1 MGQIQ
6 PQPSM
11 TESVAESVSAEL
23 FQLFAGSREIKEIVR
38 TVKSGS
44 TPINLGFVAGS
55 AKTLLLTHL
64 WKSLSR
70 PVVVVTPKP
79 ATARWFSDDLR
90 ALVGDSS
97 ILEFPDSE
105 LLPYEDTNPD
115 PEITSLRIEA
125 LAALREGRSAI
136 IVTTA
141 SALMCR
147 VPSTLFAAVPPV
159 FLHVGSSI
167 DYEGLVTHLVQSGYS
182 RMPLVEE
189 IGHFS
194 IRGGIID
201 FYPPGPSDP
210 VRVEFLGDEIDSVR
224 TFSPETQRS
233 LSEIAEVQ
241 LLPRDEFIGAVPV
254 AWEDEL
260 ERRLLAQ
267 AASYDISSDQIDRL
281 LLALQRDPLHP
292 LRRWLYP
299 LFSAD
304 PCDFLDLVPSDTLLY
319 VEDVDSVK
327 EELQS
332 GFDSADKEY
341 ERRRRVNVGLPV
353 LPPGVLFANPQS
365 TGERLGTRAS
375 IVTRFQA
382 PDSLQI
388 HRAEAFGGSPKLLKE
403 RLEELG
409 NDWYRIWLSCEN
421 EGQRE
426 RLEELIGDQPHVRY
440 WVKGVR
446 HGFMWPAYRA
456 ALFTDHDIFQR
467 YVRRRR
473 IRRHHAGY
481 SAGTLLDLKPGQFVV
496 HAGHGVGRFEGLT
509 TVEVQN
515 RSQECLAITYRGGD
529 KLYLPVEQSNLVDRY
544 LGPDARAPALDSLGG
559 TKWKRTK
566 ARVRT
571 AIKDM
576 AEELLKLCA
585 VRQTL
590 PGFGFPTPDHWEEE
604 LAASFPFQETPD
616 QTTTWNE
623 IVSNMQDT
631 KPMDRL
637 VCGDV
642 GYGKTELAVRAAF
655 KAVISSKQVAVLVPT
670 TILAEQHYNTFR
682 ERMAAYPVVIEM
694 LSRFRTRSQQNE
706 IIRNLKEGS
715 IDIVIGTHRLL
726 QKDVGFNDLGLV
738 VIDEEQRFGVA
749 HKETLKYLRTQV
761 DVLTMTATPIPRTL
775 HMALLGT
782 RDMSVVNTPPQGRVP
797 IRTRV
802 ATFDSD
808 LIAEAIRREVSRGG
822 QVYFVHNRVES
833 IASMTA
839 YLQRFL
845 PEITFGIAHGQMS
858 EASLEDIMHRFL
870 AREFDVLVCT
880 MIIESGLDIPGVDT
894 IVINRAD
901 RFGLAQLYQLRG
913 RVGRGKRQ
921 AYAYL
926 LIPSSRALTDPAK
939 RRLEAM
945 RQFSELGSG
954 LRLSLLDLE
963 IRGVGNILGRDQ
975 HGHVADVGFH
985 LYCQMLQEEVGKLK
999 GEPVPPR
1006 KDLTLHT
1013 GVPLAVPKDYIQEES
1028 LRLEV
1033 YRKLG
1038 DADSL
1043 QNVDALSNEM
1053 HDRFGVLPAEVEQ
1066 LLSAVKLKVLLIP
1079 LNVETVRWKEERLI
1093 IQPRATESLHLGL
1106 LEFAHRLGGH
1116 WEEHGKADLRLVL
1129 NLEDAVP
1136 TESRLQRIILVL
1148 EEIVRGE

>member
-1 MGQIQ
+1 MHENRNQRSV
-6 PQPSM
+6 PNTVAPSA
-11 TESVAESVSAEL
+11 SSEL
-23 FQLFAGSREIKEIVR
+23 SRLFAEASEIREILRILE
-38 TVKSGS
+38 SGDS
-44 TPINLGFVAGS
+44 PVNLGFVAGS
-55 AKTLLLTHL
+55 AKSLLLTHL
-64 WKSLSR
+64 WRSR
-70 PVVVVTPKP
+70 SCPVVVITPTA
-79 ATARWFSDDLR
+79 ATSRWLYDDLR
-90 ALVGDSS
+90 ALIGDEHV
-97 ILEFPDSE
+97 LEFSDSE
-105 LLPYEDTNPD
+105 LLPYEDANPD
-115 PEITSLRIEA
+115 PEITALRVEA

-141 SALMCR
+141 SALLCR
-147 VPSTLFAAVPPV
+147 VPSTLLTAATP
-159 FLHVGSSI
+159 LTLRESSSI
-167 DYEGLVTHLVQSGYS
+167 DYEGLISNLMELGYS

-194 IRGGIID
+194 IRGGVID

-210 VRVEFLGDEIDSVR
+210 VRVEFLGDEIDSMR
-224 TFSPETQRS
+224 AFSPETQRS
-233 LSEIAEVQ
+233 LNAVAEVQ
-241 LLPRDEFIGAVPV
+241 VLPRDELIGTVPF
-254 AWEDEL
+254 AWDDDS
-260 ERRLLAQ
+260 ERSLATR
-267 AASYDISSDQIDRL
+267 AAPYGIGHDQIDRI
-281 LLALQRDPLHP
+281 LLALQRDTLHP
-292 LRRWLYP
+292 LRRWLFP
-299 LFSAD
+299 LFAAEPAD
-304 PCDFLDLVPSDTLLY
+304 VLDLLPLNTLLF
-319 VEDVDSVK
+319 VEDMDSVAN
-327 EELQS
+327 ELQS
-332 GFDSADKEY
+332 SFDTAAKEF
-341 ERRRRVNVGLPV
+341 ERHRRVNVGLPV
-353 LPPGVLFANPQS
+353 LPPDVLFADPRV
-365 TGERLGTRAS
+365 TGGRLETDAS

-382 PDSLQI
+382 PSALGL
-388 HRAEAFGGSPKLLKE
+388 HRAEAFGGSPRLLKE

-409 NDWYRIWLSCEN
+409 NERYRVWLSCEN

-426 RLEELIGDQPHVRY
+426 RLEELVGEQAHVRY

-446 HGFMWPAYRA
+446 HGFMWPKHHV
-456 ALFTDHDIFQR
+456 ALFTDHDIFDR
-467 YVRRRR
+467 YARRRR
-473 IRRHHAGY
+473 ARRHHAGFA
-481 SAGTLLDLKPGQFVV
+481 AGTLVDLKPGQFVV
-496 HAGHGVGRFEGLT
+496 HAAHGVGRFEGLT
-509 TVEVQN
+509 TVEVQ
-515 RSQECLAITYRGGD
+515 SQKQECLAITYRGGD
-529 KLYLPVEQSNLVDRY
+529 KLYVPVEQSNLVDRY

-559 TKWKRTK
+559 TKWKRRK

-571 AIKDM
+571 AVRDM
-576 AEELLKLCA
+576 AAELLKLYA

-590 PGFGFPTPDHWEEE
+590 PGFGFPVPDHWEEE

-616 QTTTWNE
+616 QSTTWDE
-623 IVSNMQDT
+623 IVQDMQDG

-655 KAVISSKQVAVLVPT
+655 KAVMSSKQVAVLVPT

-682 ERMAAYPVVIEM
+682 ERMAAYPVALEM
-694 LSRFRTRSQQNE
+694 LSRFRTRSEQKE
-706 IIRNLKEGS
+706 IVRKLKAGS

-726 QKDVGFNDLGLV
+726 QRDVGFRDLGLV

-797 IRTRV
+797 IRTTV
-802 ATFDSD
+802 ATFDTD

-822 QVYFVHNRVES
+822 QTYFVHNRVES

-858 EASLEDIMHRFL
+858 EASLEEIMHRFL

-926 LIPSSRALTDPAK
+926 LIPSSRTLTNQA
-939 RRLEAM
+939 RHRLEAM

-985 LYCQMLQEEVGKLK
+985 LYCRMLEEEVGKLK
-999 GEPVPPR
+999 GEPLPPR

-1013 GVPLAVPKDYIQEES
+1013 SVPLAIPSDYIQEES
-1028 LRLEV
+1028 LRLEM

-1038 DADSL
+1038 EIDSIRH
-1043 QNVDALSNEM
+1043 VNELRDEM
-1053 HDRFGVLPAEVEQ
+1053 IDRFGAIPSEVDR
-1066 LLSAVKLKVLLIP
+1066 LLTAVKLKLLFIP
-1079 LNVETVRWKEERLI
+1079 LNIETVKWEKERLI
-1093 IQPRATESLHLGL
+1093 IQPRVMESLNPQL
-1106 LEFAHRLGGH
+1106 LECAHRLAGQ
-1116 WEEHGKADLRLVL
+1116 WEERGKADLRLVL
-1129 NLEDAVP
+1129 SIGSGANAEGKMQ
-1136 TESRLQRIILVL
+1136 RLTRVL
-1148 EEIVRGE
+1148 EEVVDGD